1 MPTFVHPLWLALP
14 LALLPVVGWWL
25 TRSREDQ
32 RKIDGLVP
40 RRLRE
45 LLLPKGPATR
55 SWSRHALRFLLLLFL
70 GLALA
75 RPQYGEESV
84 DEVARARDILIA
96 IDTSRSML
104 ATDAAPS
111 RLEAAKLAALDLV
124 RTVPDDRVGILAF
137 AGTAFPMAPLTND
150 HEAIR
155 ETILGMDTES
165 LPVGGTRLAAA
176 IEAALDTLDETGPR
190 QRALIILSD
199 GEDLAGDLDGVAEK
213 AKDKGVLIFGFSIG
227 TTRGAMIPSPKA
239 PGGFIRDS
247 DGQPVVSKAT
257 LKHLE
262 ALAEASGGYAAELV
276 SAGSLPGQFAD
287 GLRRLEKAEAKER
300 KRSRASD
307 RFQWVLLPA
316 LLVFA
321 LCFIRPR
328 VAPGAAVAM
337 AVLFAGGFRGGS
349 VFAAAEQAPLPSDA
363 VEASIEALRRE
374 EWDLARQ
381 AATRAML
388 SSPARQQI
396 PAIGNFAGAV
406 YEKGRARLPAE
417 KEPEWKIE
425 DMETTIV
432 DWEDA
437 LEHLDYGRK
446 IPGGGEELGGRH
458 DMVAKALDELRKK
471 LKDRKEEERKRE
483 EERNKQQ
490 QMRNQQPEDGNPQE
504 GRPSGEGESAN
515 QPGEKPQKP
524 EDGNQSGEQRG
535 EQGTQGSSGENE
547 RGKQPGGEGKENE
560 DSTPGEGEGSEDE
573 MRRRQQDAD
582 PDDLMDASSGEAGG
596 KATARAVPLRV
607 GPDGRILLPSDPV
620 ERKRLLENIRRNLE
634 NRSEERTVRLP
645 PSNPP
650 QTPKPP
656 LKDW

>member
-1 MPTFVHPLWLALP
+1 MPTLLHPLWLALP
-14 LALLPVVGWWL
+14 LALLPVAGWWL
-25 TRSREDQ
+25 ATARAG
-32 RKIDGLVP
+32 RKKMDGLVP
-40 RRLRE
+40 RRLHE
-45 LLLPKGPATR
+45 LLLPSGPATR
-55 SWSRHALRFLLLLFL
+55 FWSRQVLRFLLLLLL

-84 DEVARARDILIA
+84 EEVARARDILIA

-155 ETILGMDTES
+155 ETILQIDTES

-190 QRALIILSD
+190 QRALVILSD
-199 GEDLAGDLDGVAEK
+199 GEDLEGDLDGVAEK

-227 TTRGAMIPSPKA
+227 TARGAMLPSPKA

-247 DGQPVVSKAT
+247 NGQPVVSKAT
-257 LKHLE
+257 VKHLE
-262 ALAEASGGYAAELV
+262 DLAEASGGYAAELV

-287 GLRRLEKAEAKER
+287 GLQRLEKAEAKE
-300 KRSRASD
+300 KTRSRASD

-316 LLVFA
+316 LIVFA
-321 LCFIRPR
+321 LCFFWPR
-328 VAPGAAVAM
+328 VTGKPAMVAVVVFLAGFNGGGA
-337 AVLFAGGFRGGS
+337 
-349 VFAAAEQAPLPSDA
+349 FAAKEPPLPSNP
-363 VEASIEALRRE
+363 VEASVEALRRE
-374 EWDLARQ
+374 EWDQARQ
-381 AATRAML
+381 AATQAML

-406 YEKGRARLPAE
+406 YEIGRARLPE
-417 KEPEWKIE
+417 TKESEWKIE
-425 DMETTIV
+425 DMETTVI

-437 LEHLDYGRK
+437 LDHLDYGRK
-446 IPGGGEELGGRH
+446 IPGGGEKLGDRH
-458 DMVAKALDELRKK
+458 EMVAKALDELRKK

-483 EERNKQQ
+483 EERKQQ
-490 QMRNQQPEDGNPQE
+490 EMRDQEQQDGNQE
-504 GRPSGEGESAN
+504 QGQPSGQGESGN
-515 QPGEKPQKP
+515 QPGEKQEKP
-524 EDGNQSGEQRG
+524 EDGSQSGEEMG
-535 EQGTQGSSGENE
+535 EQGTQGSSGENQGE
-547 RGKQPGGEGKENE
+547 KQPGGEGKVNE
-560 DSTPGEGEGSEDE
+560 DPSPGEGSEE
-573 MRRRQQDAD
+573 QMRERQRDAN
-582 PDDLMDASSGEAGG
+582 PDNLKDASSGEAKG
-596 KATARAVPLRV
+596 KATAQAVPLRV
-607 GPDGRILLPSDPV
+607 GPDGRILLPADPV

-650 QTPKPP
+650 QTAKPP
-656 LKDW
+656 TKDW